1 LFVVT
6 HVYRVPQERVDKFL
20 SIEQKAM
27 GIYLKHGCLG
37 FEIFRSGD
45 EWCMEINRFESK
57 EDYESVMKS
66 LNLEPEIEALWNEFC
81 SLIGNQDILTK
92 EYERIL

>member
-1 LFVVT
+1 
-6 HVYRVPQERVDKFL
+6 
-20 SIEQKAM
+20 
-27 GIYLKHGCLG
+27 
-37 FEIFRSGD
+37 
-45 EWCMEINRFESK
+45 MEINRFESK